1 MAEFPIDERNRVRRL
16 PERSRYDRDLIY
28 QIIDEALYCHVA
40 FVQDGQPFLIP
51 ITHARWDDTLFLH
64 GSPANRLLRHVQAG
78 EPVTVAV
85 TVVDGLVLA
94 RSAFHH
100 SINYRSV
107 VLFGRGRL
115 LTANEEKLRALEV
128 VAEHVTPGRW
138 KDVRPPSAQELKA
151 TSVVAI
157 PIESASAKV
166 RSGPPKD
173 DAEDY
178 GMSVWAGVLPLKLA
192 PEEPVPDPQ
201 LAQGITAPDYIVH
214 YSR

>member
-1 MAEFPIDERNRVRRL
+1 
-16 PERSRYDRDLIY
+16 
-28 QIIDEALYCHVA
+28 
-40 FVQDGQPFLIP
+40 
-51 ITHARWDDTLFLH
+51 LH
-64 GSPANRLLRHVQAG
+64 GSPANRLLKHVQAG
-78 EPVTVAV
+78 EPVTVAA
-85 TVVDGLVLA
+85 TVVDGLVMA

-107 VLFGRGRL
+107 VLFGHGRL

-128 VAEHVTPGRW
+128 LVEHVTPGRW

-157 PIESASAKV
+157 PIESASAKL

-178 GMSVWAGVLPLKLA
+178 GLPVWAGVLPLKLA
-192 PEEPVPDPQ
+192 PQEPVPDPQ
-201 LAQGITAPDYIVH
+201 LAQGITAPDYLVH